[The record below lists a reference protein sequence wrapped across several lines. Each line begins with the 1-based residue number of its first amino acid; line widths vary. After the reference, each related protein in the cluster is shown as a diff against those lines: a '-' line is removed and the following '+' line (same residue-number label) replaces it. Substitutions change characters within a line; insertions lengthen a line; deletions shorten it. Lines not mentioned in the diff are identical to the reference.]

1 MTVTYEE
8 KNKNEGTLH
17 FTVSQEKAQK
27 ALKQAYKR
35 VKNSVSVPGFRKGK
49 MSYNVFVKMFGE
61 QALYEDALN
70 FILPVAYPEAIKES
84 NIDESKLVGRP
95 KFDIEEVEPGKEWKL
110 LAQIALRP
118 EVKLGDYKGLEV
130 PKQDREVTD
139 EEVND
144 RIEAAQANLAE
155 LSVKEGAAAES
166 DTVVIDF
173 VGYKDGEPFENGSGE
188 NFSLELGSGSFV
200 PGFEEQLVGA
210 SEGDE
215 KTLDITFPEDYQ
227 AEDLAGQA
235 VEFKVTV
242 HEVKEKI
249 TPDLD
254 DEFAK
259 DVDEDVE
266 TLDELRDKYRKQIA
280 ERKEEAAQ
288 EGIEEA
294 AIRKAID
301 NADFGDI
308 PQAMV
313 DEEIDRQVEHYL
325 NEMQR
330 QGISEEM
337 FFNITGSSREKL
349 REEFSEDADTRV
361 KTDLLL
367 EAIQEAEG
375 LDATDEEVQNE
386 IKDLAQAYDM
396 EPDEV
401 SKVVTEDML
410 KHDIILKKAM
420 DIVTE
425 SAVESDE

>member
-17 FTVSQEKAQK
+17 FTVSQEEAQK
-27 ALKQAYKR
+27 ALKRAYKR

-49 MSYNVFVKMFGE
+49 ISYNVFVKMFGE
-61 QALYEDALN
+61 QALYEDAIN
-70 FILPVAYPEAIKES
+70 FVLPTAFPEAIKES
-84 NIDESKLVGRP
+84 ELDEDKLVGRP
-95 KFDIEEVEPGKEWKL
+95 QFDIEQVEPGKDWKL
-110 LAQIALRP
+110 LAHVALKP
-118 EVKLGDYKGLEV
+118 EVTLGEYKGLEV
-130 PKQDREVTD
+130 PKQDRDVA
-139 EEVND
+139 EEDVEK
-144 RIEAAQANLAE
+144 RIEDAQSNLAE
-155 LSVKEGAAAES
+155 LAVKEGTAAEG

-173 VGYKDGEPFENGSGE
+173 VGYKDGEAFDNGSAE

-215 KTLDITFPEDYQ
+215 KTLDVTFPEDYQ

-249 TPDLD
+249 TPELD

-259 DVDEDVE
+259 DVDEEVE
-266 TLDELRDKYRKQIA
+266 TLDELREKYRKEIA
-280 ERKEEAAQ
+280 ERKEAAAKEAV
-288 EGIEEA
+288 EEA

-301 NADFGDI
+301 NAEFGDV
-308 PQAMV
+308 PQAMI
-313 DEEIDRQVEHYL
+313 DEEIDRQVDHYL

-349 REEFSEDADTRV
+349 REEFSEDADVRV

-367 EAIQEAEG
+367 EAIREAED
-375 LDATDEEVQNE
+375 LDATEEE
-386 IKDLAQAYDM
+386 IQSEIDDLAKAYDM
-396 EPDEV
+396 EAEQV

-410 KHDIILKKAM
+410 KHDISLKKAM
-420 DIVTE
+420 AIITD
-425 SAVESDE
+425 SAVEAD

>member
-17 FTVSQEKAQK
+17 FTVSQEEAQK
-27 ALKQAYKR
+27 ALKRAYKR

-49 MSYNVFVKMFGE
+49 ISYNVFVKMFGE
-61 QALYEDALN
+61 QALYEDAIN
-70 FILPVAYPEAIKES
+70 FVLPTAFPEAIKES
-84 NIDESKLVGRP
+84 ELDEDKLVGRP
-95 KFDIEEVEPGKEWKL
+95 QFDIEQVEPGKDWKL
-110 LAQIALRP
+110 LAHVALKP
-118 EVKLGDYKGLEV
+118 EVTLGEYKGLEV
-130 PKQDREVTD
+130 PKQDRDVA
-139 EEVND
+139 EEDVEK
-144 RIEAAQANLAE
+144 RIEDAQSNLAE
-155 LSVKEGAAAES
+155 LAVKEGAAAEG

-173 VGYKDGEPFENGSGE
+173 VGYKDGEAFDNGSAE

-215 KTLDITFPEDYQ
+215 KTLDVTFPEDYQ

-249 TPDLD
+249 TPELD

-259 DVDEDVE
+259 DVDEEVE
-266 TLDELRDKYRKQIA
+266 TLDELREKYRKEIA
-280 ERKEEAAQ
+280 ERKEAAAKEAV
-288 EGIEEA
+288 EEA

-301 NADFGDI
+301 NAEFGDV
-308 PQAMV
+308 PQAMI
-313 DEEIDRQVEHYL
+313 DEEIDRQVDHYL

-349 REEFSEDADTRV
+349 REEFSEDADVRV

-367 EAIQEAEG
+367 EAIREAED
-375 LDATDEEVQNE
+375 LDATEEE
-386 IKDLAQAYDM
+386 IQSEIDDLAKAYDM
-396 EPDEV
+396 EAEQV

-410 KHDIILKKAM
+410 KHDISLKKAM
-420 DIVTE
+420 AIITD
-425 SAVESDE
+425 SAVEAD

>member
-17 FTVSQEKAQK
+17 FTVSQEEAQK
-27 ALKQAYKR
+27 ALKRAYKR

-49 MSYNVFVKMFGE
+49 ISYNVFVKMFGE
-61 QALYEDALN
+61 QALYEDAIN
-70 FILPVAYPEAIKES
+70 FVLPTAFPEAIKES
-84 NIDESKLVGRP
+84 ELDEDKLVGRP
-95 KFDIEEVEPGKEWKL
+95 QFDIEQVEPGKDWKL
-110 LAQIALRP
+110 LAHVALKP
-118 EVKLGDYKGLEV
+118 EVTLGEYKGLEV
-130 PKQDREVTD
+130 PKQDRDVA
-139 EEVND
+139 EEDVEK
-144 RIEAAQANLAE
+144 RIEDAQSNLAE
-155 LSVKEGAAAES
+155 LAVKEGAAAEG

-173 VGYKDGEPFENGSGE
+173 VGYKDGEAFDNGSAE

-215 KTLDITFPEDYQ
+215 KTLDVTFPEDYQ

-249 TPDLD
+249 TPELD

-259 DVDEDVE
+259 DVDEEVE
-266 TLDELRDKYRKQIA
+266 TLDELREKYRKEIA
-280 ERKEEAAQ
+280 ERKEATAKEAV
-288 EGIEEA
+288 EEA

-301 NADFGDI
+301 NAEFGDV
-308 PQAMV
+308 PQAMI
-313 DEEIDRQVEHYL
+313 DEEIDRQVDHYL

-349 REEFSEDADTRV
+349 REEFSEDADVRV

-367 EAIQEAEG
+367 ETIREAED
-375 LDATDEEVQNE
+375 LDATEEE
-386 IKDLAQAYDM
+386 IQSEIDDLAKAYDM
-396 EPDEV
+396 EAEQV

-410 KHDIILKKAM
+410 KHDISLKKAM
-420 DIVTE
+420 AIITD
-425 SAVESDE
+425 SAVEAD

>member
-17 FTVSQEKAQK
+17 FTVSQEEAQK
-27 ALKQAYKR
+27 ALKRAYKR

-61 QALYEDALN
+61 QALYEDAIN
-70 FILPVAYPEAIKES
+70 FVLPTAFPEAIKES
-84 NIDESKLVGRP
+84 ELDEDKLVGRP
-95 KFDIEEVEPGKEWKL
+95 QFDIEQVEPGKDWKL
-110 LAQIALRP
+110 LAHVALKP
-118 EVKLGDYKGLEV
+118 EVTLGEYKGLEV
-130 PKQDREVTD
+130 PKQDRDVA
-139 EEVND
+139 EEDVEK
-144 RIEAAQANLAE
+144 RIEDAQSNLAE
-155 LSVKEGAAAES
+155 LAVKEGAAAEG

-173 VGYKDGEPFENGSGE
+173 VGYKDGEAFDNGSAE

-215 KTLDITFPEDYQ
+215 KTLDVTFPEDYQ

-249 TPDLD
+249 TPELD

-259 DVDEDVE
+259 DVDEEVE
-266 TLDELRDKYRKQIA
+266 TLDELREKYRKEIA
-280 ERKEEAAQ
+280 ERKEAAAKEAV
-288 EGIEEA
+288 EEA

-301 NADFGDI
+301 NAEFGDV
-308 PQAMV
+308 PQAMI
-313 DEEIDRQVEHYL
+313 DEEIDRQVDHYL

-349 REEFSEDADTRV
+349 REEFSEDADVRV

-367 EAIQEAEG
+367 EAIREAED
-375 LDATDEEVQNE
+375 LDATEEE
-386 IKDLAQAYDM
+386 IQSEIDDLAKAYDM
-396 EPDEV
+396 EAEQV

-410 KHDIILKKAM
+410 KHDISLKKAM
-420 DIVTE
+420 AIITD
-425 SAVESDE
+425 SAVEAD

>member
-17 FTVSQEKAQK
+17 FTVSQEEAQK
-27 ALKQAYKR
+27 ALKRAYKR

-49 MSYNVFVKMFGE
+49 ISYNVFVKMFGE
-61 QALYEDALN
+61 QALYEDAIN
-70 FILPVAYPEAIKES
+70 FVLPTAFPEAIKES
-84 NIDESKLVGRP
+84 ELDEDKLVGRP
-95 KFDIEEVEPGKEWKL
+95 QFDIEQVEPGKDWKL
-110 LAQIALRP
+110 LAHVALKP
-118 EVKLGDYKGLEV
+118 EVTLGEYKGLEV
-130 PKQDREVTD
+130 PKQDRDVA
-139 EEVND
+139 EEDVEK
-144 RIEAAQANLAE
+144 RIEDAQSNLAE
-155 LSVKEGAAAES
+155 LAVKEGAAAEG

-173 VGYKDGEPFENGSGE
+173 VGYKDGEAFDNGSAE

-215 KTLDITFPEDYQ
+215 KTLDVTFPEDYQ

-249 TPDLD
+249 TPELD

-259 DVDEDVE
+259 DVDEEVE
-266 TLDELRDKYRKQIA
+266 TLDELREKYRKEIA
-280 ERKEEAAQ
+280 ERKEATAKEAV
-288 EGIEEA
+288 EEA

-301 NADFGDI
+301 NAEFGDV
-308 PQAMV
+308 PQAMI
-313 DEEIDRQVEHYL
+313 DEEIDRQVDHYL

-349 REEFSEDADTRV
+349 REEFSEDADVRV

-367 EAIQEAEG
+367 EAIREAED
-375 LDATDEEVQNE
+375 LDATEEE
-386 IKDLAQAYDM
+386 IQSEIDDLAKAYDM
-396 EPDEV
+396 EAEQV

-410 KHDIILKKAM
+410 KHDISLKKAM
-420 DIVTE
+420 AIITD
-425 SAVESDE
+425 SAVEAD